1 MPGKYFL
8 QVLMITSAL
17 APISALAQ
25 SPGAVTQGSAQNVS
39 EIGDIVVT
47 AQKRSESVQKVPL
60 AVTAIGGEALRQ
72 GGITNVDAL
81 SSSVPTLQIGQS
93 YGSANISLRG
103 ISLNAVNFG
112 AENPVAFHV
121 DGVFLARPT
130 GVLGSFFDMQRV
142 EVLRGAQGTLYGR
155 NATGGSINL
164 ITADPTR
171 DLSGYAQLT
180 YGEYN
185 HVGAEGAIS
194 GPLGSDKLLF
204 RLAFRTDDRDGWGK
218 NQFTGRDIDDNHER
232 AVRGKLLFKPTDDFQ
247 IKLQADYAES
257 HDHQTPHYG
266 GTPLGTV
273 PWGVSLPSAFSPTPI
288 ALGGTLPVRTRDISS
303 ESEPSRRNSF
313 WGVSATM
320 DWALGAVDLKSIT
333 AYRGINT
340 KNQGDLDQTSAVL
353 AVAGLFEKSRQFS
366 QEFQLSHQG
375 DRSNW
380 LLGAFYF
387 HEKDDGQAPV
397 AFSDILFNPLGIAP
411 IPAPGTLR
419 QGYYAGS
426 QVKTDAYALFGQYT
440 REVVDRLR
448 VTVGARYSIERKSAI
463 NQGAFNLVDAFD
475 QRGFET
481 TPNPSTLTIQCGEGL
496 PTIGF
501 GAVPCIPSKTFRAF
515 TPKLGLEFQATA
527 SILLYASVSKGFKSG
542 VYNLGAVQ
550 PPVNPENIW
559 DYEAG
564 IKSTLLNGRLRANL
578 SGFYYDYKDL
588 QVNRV
593 VVANALLENA
603 AAAKI
608 YGLEAEIV
616 AKPTEA
622 FQIDLTGAYLNATFS
637 KFVTAD
643 NARPAGDGVTTDDFG
658 NPAFNLKGN
667 RLSQSPKFSGKFGA
681 TYTIPV
687 TSGRLS
693 VRGEAV
699 YTSKIFWTPY
709 NLDATS
715 TAARTRLNASVNFES
730 DDRHWTASLNARNIA
745 NKVQVTNGFV
755 STLLTG
761 FVVNGYV
768 EAPRTIDFTVGYH
781 F

>member
-1 MPGKYFL
+1 MLYKHFL
-8 QVLMITSAL
+8 HVLMVSTAL
-17 APISALAQ
+17 LPASALAQ
-25 SPGAVTQGSAQNVS
+25 SSGAAAEGSAQEVG

-60 AVTAIGGEALRQ
+60 AVTAIGSDALREA
-72 GGITNVDAL
+72 GITNVDAL
-81 SSSVPTLQIGQS
+81 SSSVPALQIGQS

-171 DLSGYAQLT
+171 ELSGYAQLT

-185 HVGAEGAIS
+185 HIGGEGAIS
-194 GPLGSDKLLF
+194 GPLGSEDLLF
-204 RLAFRTDDRDGWGK
+204 RLSFRTDDRDGWGK
-218 NQFTGRDIDDNHER
+218 NEFTGRDIDDNKER
-232 AVRGKLLFKPTDDFQ
+232 AIRGKLLFNATDTLR

-257 HDHQTPHYG
+257 DDHQTPHYG

-273 PWGVSLPSAFSPTPI
+273 PWGVLLPSAFSPAPI
-288 ALGGTLPVRTRDISS
+288 PLGGTLPTRTRDISS
-303 ESEPSRRNSF
+303 EAEPSRHNSF
-313 WGVSATM
+313 WGASMTV

-333 AYRGINT
+333 AYRGIDT
-340 KNQGDLDQTSAVL
+340 TNQGDLDQTSAVL
-353 AVAGLFEKSRQFS
+353 AVAGLFEKSRQVS

-375 DRSNW
+375 DKSNW
-380 LLGAFYF
+380 ILGAFYF

-397 AFSDILFNPLGIAP
+397 AFSDILFQPLGIAP

-448 VTVGARYSIERKSAI
+448 VTIGARYSIERKSAI

-475 QRGFET
+475 QRVFET
-481 TPNPSTLTIQCGEGL
+481 RPDSSTLTIQCGKGL

-501 GAVPCIPSKTFRAF
+501 GTVPCTPSKTFRAF
-515 TPKLGLEFQATA
+515 TPKLGLEFQAT
-527 SILLYASVSKGFKSG
+527 SSTLLYASVSKGFKSG

-564 IKSTLLNGRLRANL
+564 IKSTLLGGRLRANL

-593 VVANALLENA
+593 VIANALLENA
-603 AAAKI
+603 AVAKI

-622 FQIDLTGAYLNATFS
+622 FQIDLTAAYLNATFS
-637 KFVTAD
+637 SFITAD
-643 NARPAGDGVTTDDFG
+643 NARPAGDGVTIDEFG

-667 RLSQSPKFSGKFGA
+667 RLAQSPKFSGKFGA

-687 TSGRLS
+687 SPGNIS

-709 NLDATS
+709 NLEATS
-715 TAARTRLNASVNFES
+715 TAARTRFNASINFES
-730 DDRHWTASLNARNIA
+730 VDRHWTASLNARNIA
-745 NKVQVTNGFV
+745 NKVRVTNGFV